1 MKYRKINSTHA
12 EARLYGNIGT
22 WFTNGDSFTTF
33 IEDLEAS
40 GFKELTL
47 RLHCYGGVVFEG
59 NVMKNAM
66 QRTSLKLNIIID
78 GVAASMGC
86 MILTG
91 IPNENVS
98 IADNAF
104 GMVHRPSGG
113 DDGDAD
119 DHLSTAKLLQ
129 DMEANFAKVI
139 SERSGLTEDE
149 VRAKWFNGKDHWL
162 NADEMVKYG
171 FASKKVP
178 AVAASL
184 KVLDK
189 EMIES
194 LTMESIYDRYAAV
207 LNINNKIIVKMDVAL
222 LIATFGLEG
231 VTAES
236 DPAAV
241 LAALQAKFNKQNERI
256 TTLENEAKER
266 VTAQIKALLDQ
277 ADSEG
282 KIVAVAGQTKDEARA
297 VFASI
302 GEKSGVEAL
311 RGVLKAI
318 APKKSIV
325 SQISG
330 THSAS
335 TPAGGAD
342 AKTWDWYQKND
353 PKALERMEK
362 EDSEAFRAL
371 YHNEYGVY
379 PE

>member
-1 MKYRKINSTHA
+1 MNYRKINSTHA

-22 WFTNGDSFTTF
+22 WFTNGNSFTTF
-33 IEDLEAS
+33 IEDLESS

-98 IADNAF
+98 IAENAF

-119 DHLSTAKLLQ
+119 DHLATAKLLQ
-129 DMEANFAKVI
+129 DMETNFAKVI
-139 SERSGLTEDE
+139 AERSGLTEEE

-171 FASKKVP
+171 FASKKV
-178 AVAASL
+178 AAIASR

-207 LNINNKIIVKMDVAL
+207 LNINNKITVKMDVAL

-236 DPAAV
+236 EPAAV

-266 VTAQIKALLDQ
+266 VTAQIKAMLDE
-277 ADSEG
+277 ADAAG
-282 KIVAVAGQTKDEARA
+282 KIVAVTGQTKDEARA
-297 VFASI
+297 VLTQI
-302 GEKSGVEAL
+302 GEKSGIEAL
-311 RGVLKAI
+311 RGVLKAM
-318 APKKSIV
+318 APKKSIM
-325 SQISG
+325 SQIP
-330 THSAS
+330 SAS
-335 TPAGGAD
+335 ATSAPTGGTV
-342 AKTWDWYQKND
+342 AKTWNWYQEND
-353 PKALERMEK
+353 PEALERMEK
-362 EDSEAFRAL
+362 EDNESFRAL
-371 YHNEYGVY
+371 HFNEYGVY